1 MSSQKEFSTDRI
13 NRKNPIFSQTRTTV
27 ETAFYGNNM
36 QAVSTPDQAYRLAAA
51 SPKIIVTDQPIRH
64 TADLGLPDDA
74 KVLVDNSGRIVGR
87 TAAARHL
94 VDDPQEDPAK
104 LNGTLREA
112 IYQGHDRQFYKT
124 SVIAGLDEDFMLE
137 AHLALPQG
145 YEFSLLSYMLNFQY
159 LNKAYAQRY
168 AKSKAYPEG
177 DIYLYCDPD
186 WRDPDYPQGLVIID
200 AQHNAAAV
208 LGLRYFG
215 ELKKTTLTLVWAA
228 AHRNGY
234 TACHG
239 GEKAVHFSDKPDKVL
254 AFYGLSGSGKS
265 TLTHAKH
272 GGRFDIT
279 VLHDD
284 AFVISRKDGSS
295 VALEPSY
302 FDKTNDYLPGS
313 REASYFTT
321 VMNTGVT
328 LDAQGRRTLVTE
340 DLRNGNGRTIK
351 SRYASANRVDK
362 EAAEITD
369 IFWIMKDDSLP
380 PIVRLEDPITAAT
393 FGVTLATKRSTA
405 ENVSSAARDALVI
418 EPFADPFRAYPLAE
432 DYQDFK
438 ELIADHQV
446 NCYVINTGAFND
458 QDIGKDLTLGILE
471 DIFTGAKDQD
481 WKPFGK
487 LPHMSY
493 LPFAGYPVDFSDQ
506 NYAAKVQA
514 RLQTRLDWVEKFNQD
529 HPHALLPGEISAA
542 LKVLIAAA
550 K

>member
-1 MSSQKEFSTDRI
+1 MSSQKEFPTDRI

-124 SVIAGLDEDFMLE
+124 SVIVGLDEDFMLE

-159 LNKAYAQRY
+159 LNRAYAQRY

-215 ELKKTTLTLVWAA
+215 ELKKTTLTLAWAA

-328 LDAQGRRTLVTE
+328 LNDQGKRTLVTE

-351 SRYASANRVDK
+351 SRYASTNRVDK

-438 ELIADHQV
+438 ELIAGHQV
-446 NCYVINTGAFND
+446 NCYVINTGAFNG

-471 DIFTGAKDQD
+471 GIFTGAKDQD

-493 LPFAGYPVDFSDQ
+493 LPFADYPVDFDDQ
-506 NYAAKVQA
+506 DYAAKVQA
-514 RLQTRLDWVEKFNQD
+514 RLQTRLDWVEKFNQN
-529 HPHALLPGEISAA
+529 HPHALLPNEISAA
-542 LKVLIAAA
+542 LKTLIAAA